1 MPSVPN
7 ATYVK
12 DVPLPVYIRRKI
24 DMLRSDFLIHLTYE
38 ERAHFWELTTE
49 QDVDNYA
56 HSIIMKKL

>member
-38 ERAHFWELTTE
+38 EKAHFWGLTTE